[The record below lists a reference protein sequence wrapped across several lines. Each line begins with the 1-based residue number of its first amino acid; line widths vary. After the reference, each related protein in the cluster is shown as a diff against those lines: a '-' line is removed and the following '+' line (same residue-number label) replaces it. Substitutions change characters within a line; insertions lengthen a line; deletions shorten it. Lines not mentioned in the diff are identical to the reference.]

1 MTEIQEK
8 SKPIPIKVILV
19 GDSGVGKTSII
30 GRFINQYKSNVES
43 TITTSFYSKIET
55 IKDHEL
61 NFQIWDT
68 VGQEQFRSLN
78 SIFFKDAHICLL
90 VYDITREDTFSSIK
104 DYWYSSA
111 IENGGEGIIIGVAG
125 NKNDLYINEK
135 VDRQEVRDFCNEINA
150 LFRFTSAV
158 QNESIEELFRELGE
172 RFVES
177 PFMKQFEQDNL
188 DKNSRNNS
196 ISLNEKT
203 NNSEKRKK
211 NCC

>member
-1 MTEIQEK
+1 MNYFDKMTEIQEK

-104 DYWYSSA
+104 DYWYSSV
-111 IENGGEGIIIGVAG
+111 IENGGE
-125 NKNDLYINEK
+125 
-135 VDRQEVRDFCNEINA
+135 
-150 LFRFTSAV
+150 
-158 QNESIEELFRELGE
+158 
-172 RFVES
+172 
-177 PFMKQFEQDNL
+177 
-188 DKNSRNNS
+188 
-196 ISLNEKT
+196 
-203 NNSEKRKK
+203 
-211 NCC
+211 